1 VTAPGRLA
9 VILPTT
15 GVALRLLSLV
25 PRPGL
30 PHGAAFAE
38 GDYRPLALS
47 PDYRALVGPEGPI
60 ARHLGLPIP
69 PHELRLSGA
78 PESGRSWEAPV
89 ALAHLLLAR
98 GWTLTPDPA
107 EADLTLWATGAVDLD
122 LTLLPGDYAPE
133 RKVAL
138 SLELLSKARSPL
150 AILPPGTGR
159 EAADAALRAEG
170 ITTLLPKTLAEVL
183 GALTASPKAAVI
195 APEAA
200 SPTRPTPSLRP
211 TWVAAALVVVA
222 GAVAF
227 VAGAF
232 DPWLNG
238 DQTVSAGLKD
248 SVTPEPA
255 ILEDATPEVQP
266 EPDPVTATASGG
278 DPAVDPLVSPVPV
291 EASTPDP
298 DVPET
303 AANTETTPADPTE
316 APPPAPNITL
326 AEIHAVDGATCRRA
340 LFDPALRRLQPV
352 NWGPEGFPTSTF
364 APTLCGIA
372 LTTPD
377 GSPPAAPTAS
387 PPDAFLPADAP
398 TGSLHLFF
406 RTGVQNVVYTF
417 PDSRDGASTP
427 LSHEIKAPN

>member
-1 VTAPGRLA
+1 MTAPGRLA

-47 PDYRALVGPEGPI
+47 PDYRALAGPEGPI

-138 SLELLSKARSPL
+138 SLELLSKARASL

-159 EAADAALRAEG
+159 EAADAALRSEG
-170 ITTLLPKTLAEVL
+170 IATLLPKTLAEVL
-183 GALTASPKAAVI
+183 KALTASPKAAMI
-195 APEAA
+195 APEVAR
-200 SPTRPTPSLRP
+200 PTRSTPSLRLR
-211 TWVAAALVVVA
+211 WIAAALVLAA
-222 GAVAF
+222 GAAAF

-232 DPWLNG
+232 DPWLNVE
-238 DQTVSAGLKD
+238 QTVSAGLKD
-248 SVTPEPA
+248 PITPEPA
-255 ILEDATPEVQP
+255 IQEDAKPEVIP
-266 EPDPVTATASGG
+266 EPVTATASGG
-278 DPAVDPLVSPVPV
+278 DPAVDPAVSPDPA
-291 EASTPDP
+291 EATTPDP
-298 DVPET
+298 VASET
-303 AANTETTPADPTE
+303 AANTDAPPAEPTE
-316 APPPAPNITL
+316 AAPPAPNITL

-340 LFDPALRRLQPV
+340 LFDPALRRLQPL
-352 NWGPEGFPTSTF
+352 NWAPEGFPTSTF

-377 GSPPAAPTAS
+377 GSPPAAATAT

-398 TGSLHLFF
+398 TGSLHLFL
-406 RTGVQNVVYTF
+406 RAGLQNVLYTF
-417 PDSRDGASTP
+417 PDPRDGASTP